1 MVSLSQD
8 DGLRGA
14 PGRAELALARE
25 PRPLHMPERLRILA
39 IQLAV
44 VAGAAVFLW
53 LLSLLHALIPPPQD
67 ILLAGWSLL
76 SSQAFYLHL
85 GVTIREALI
94 GLGIAAV
101 LGILLGTVIGA
112 SRALTDFLNPIIL
125 ALYSV
130 PKIVFLPIM
139 LMVFGAGIGPK
150 IANAAFHAVFP
161 ILLNALVATGE
172 VSALLRKVA
181 RSLRATRLQ
190 TFRYVLLPSMVL
202 PVFAGL
208 RLGIGLAFLG
218 ALLAEL
224 FESTAGI
231 AFLITRFYNE
241 GRIADMLAVILALIL
256 IIIAVNAG
264 MQAVENRLSRWRRA

>member
-1 MVSLSQD
+1 V
-8 DGLRGA
+8 
-14 PGRAELALARE
+14 
-25 PRPLHMPERLRILA
+25 
-39 IQLAV
+39 
-44 VAGAAVFLW
+44 
-53 LLSLLHALIPPPQD
+53 LLGSP
-67 ILLAGWSLL
+67 
-76 SSQAFYLHL
+76 AFYLHL

-94 GLGIAAV
+94 GLAIAAT
-101 LGILLGTVIGA
+101 LGILLGTAIGA

-139 LMVFGAGIGPK
+139 LMLFGAGIGPK

-172 VSALLRKVA
+172 VNALLRKVA

-224 FESTAGI
+224 FESTSGI

-264 MQAVENRLSRWRRA
+264 MQAIEDRLSRWRRA